1 MRFGKVSGYVVARD
15 DAIWL
20 TVILESGRGITT
32 IRDERVALLRPEV
45 SRASLDWQADQYTQE
60 TIGVDMAGDGW
71 EAIAEEAPAADDLA
85 GIGRSSIYTVRNLSW
100 EHE

>member
-15 DAIWL
+15 DALWL
-20 TVILESGRGITT
+20 TVTLESGRGIKT
-32 IRDERVALLRPEV
+32 IRDERAALLRPDL
-45 SRASLDWQADQYTQE
+45 SRESLDWQADQYTQE

-71 EAIAEEAPAADDLA
+71 EAIAEEAPAADGLE

-100 EHE
+100 ERE